1 MVAFTVPYLL
11 GSLARFLSILSW
23 LSLDISQ
30 QESSAYLFDT
40 KNKSHENLEQHF
52 KFIQKMSTSLK
63 LYIYN

>member
-40 KNKSHENLEQHF
+40 KNKSHENFEQHF

-63 LYIYN
+63 KYIYN

>member
-40 KNKSHENLEQHF
+40 KNKSHENHEQHF

-63 LYIYN
+63 KNIYI